1 MQKDKQFDENH
12 ETLNGTRTYGTKFWN
27 MDSKK
32 RDCASRWFGKMEK
45 GSMRGTILGL
55 IASMIG
61 VGFLT

>member
-1 MQKDKQFDENH
+1 MQKDKEFDEKH
-12 ETLNGTRTYGTKFWN
+12 MSLNGTKFWN
-27 MDSKK
+27 MDNKE